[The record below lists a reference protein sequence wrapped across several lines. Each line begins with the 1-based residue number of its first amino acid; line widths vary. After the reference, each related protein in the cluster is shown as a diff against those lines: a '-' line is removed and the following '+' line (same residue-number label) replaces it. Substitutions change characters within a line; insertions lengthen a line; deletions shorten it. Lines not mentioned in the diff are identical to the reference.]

1 MSESDAATGTDSA
14 TKADLHLYLQDAR
27 EALLWKV
34 DGLSEY
40 DLRRPVT
47 RTGTNLL
54 GLVKHVCAAEAAYF
68 GETFGRPVEAP
79 GLWVADA
86 AEPNADLWARADES
100 RADILDA
107 YATVRAHADE
117 TITLLDLEAV
127 GRVPWGR
134 RGELTLRR
142 VLVHVTAELHRHLGQ
157 ADIIRELIDG
167 SVGLRPGGDVMA
179 PGDEDW
185 WRAHHDRVEAA
196 AREAAGHAEP
206 NGPGPSA
213 T

>member
-1 MSESDAATGTDSA
+1 MSETDAAET

-100 RADILDA
+100 RAEILDA
-107 YATVRAHADE
+107 YAAVRAHADG
-117 TITLLDLEAV
+117 TIRLLGLEAV

-134 RGELTLRR
+134 RSELTLRR
-142 VLVHVTAELHRHLGQ
+142 ALVHMTAELHRHVGQ

-167 SVGLRPGGDVMA
+167 SVGLRPDGDVMA

-196 AREAAGHAEP
+196 AREAAHRAGERNP
-206 NGPGPSA
+206 A
-213 T
+213 TT